1 MGSGGCGSGFR
12 WWWLVVVGWVC
23 YGLDVSVLEKIR
35 EQKREEER
43 KREE

>member
-1 MGSGGCGSGFR
+1 MGSGGCGNGFQ
-12 WWWLVVVGWVC
+12 WWWLVVVVWVC